1 MNLFIDDERYPPN
14 DGTNWTIVRSSSEA
28 IEYVLNHG
36 CPTFISF
43 DHDLGGED
51 TAMVFLHW
59 LIEKDMDQPGFIP
72 AELTF
77 AVHSQNPIGARNL
90 KCLLEGYLLSK
101 SM

>member
-1 MNLFIDDERYPPN
+1 
-14 DGTNWTIVRSSSEA
+14 
-28 IEYVLNHG
+28 
-36 CPTFISF
+36 
-43 DHDLGGED
+43 
-51 TAMVFLHW
+51 MVFLHW

-101 SM
+101 IM